1 MLAQVF
7 QVVYM
12 HYIATRSAEECT
24 EMIPI
29 LTQFQSYTI
38 LTIHNLWGKKKSWYG
53 IINDKTT

>member
-7 QVVYM
+7 KVVYM

-38 LTIHNLWGKKKSWYG
+38 LTIHNLWGKK
-53 IINDKTT
+53 IMVQNN

>member
-12 HYIATRSAEECT
+12 YYIATRSAEECT

-38 LTIHNLWGKKKSWYG
+38 LPIHNLWEKKSWYG